1 MNLQKLPNP
10 LLFGIIV
17 FPVIIILNI
26 ILFILTLGK
35 INILFWLIIPSII
48 FEELF
53 EKKYYV
59 FSDNQIANIVFVL
72 IFWFIVGASLG
83 WIAKQITN
91 QTKE

>member
-17 FPVIIILNI
+17 FPVIIIFNI

-53 EKKYYV
+53 EKNTMFFPTIK
-59 FSDNQIANIVFVL
+59 
-72 IFWFIVGASLG
+72 
-83 WIAKQITN
+83 
-91 QTKE
+91 